1 MKAIRVIARPPA
13 LRLAAAIVAL
23 PLLVAACGG
32 NSPSPGVANLSSS
45 SSSSTPSSTSSAA
58 GSGAGGSS
66 GSSSPNSQAVAYA
79 ACMRAHGVPNFPDP
93 QVSSSGSEV
102 KVAVRVTPGIKG
114 NPHFKSAQQ
123 ACRQLLPGGGPG
135 SDPQLSTAEQAQV
148 LQLVACIR
156 KHGEPNLPDPTFTGG
171 GAHLPPS
178 VDTQS
183 AAFKSAEQACQ
194 SLIPASLRGHGS

>member
-1 MKAIRVIARPPA
+1 
-13 LRLAAAIVAL
+13 VAL
-23 PLLVAACGG
+23 PLLSAGCGG

-45 SSSSTPSSTSSAA
+45 SSSSNPSSTSSAA
-58 GSGAGGSS
+58 GSSAGGST
-66 GSSSPNSQAVAYA
+66 GSASPDSQAVAYA
-79 ACMRAHGVPNFPDP
+79 ACVRAHGVPNFPDP
-93 QVSSSGSEV
+93 KVSTSGSEV
-102 KVAVRVTPGIKG
+102 KVAVGVTPAIKG

-135 SDPQLSTAEQAQV
+135 SQSDPQLSTAEQAQV
-148 LQLVACIR
+148 LQLVACVR

-178 VDTQS
+178 VDTHS